1 MNTGTGSG
9 ASAFTGKGNDIVF
22 TDIPMELLCW
32 CCPLSRV
39 GELRVLYNDFPE
51 LWEELKELD
60 KKSFRQFRSD
70 YSVKDLS
77 EKFAK
82 EKEVGEEGGRIIIP
96 RLGRS
101 QRPQLR

>member
-1 MNTGTGSG
+1 
-9 ASAFTGKGNDIVF
+9 
-22 TDIPMELLCW
+22 
-32 CCPLSRV
+32 
-39 GELRVLYNDFPE
+39 LYNDFPE

-82 EKEVGEEGGRIIIP
+82 EKEYNG
-96 RLGRS
+96 LGTYRV
-101 QRPQLR
+101 L